1 MNNKKTGIITLHK
14 NINYGANLQAF
25 ATCKFLNDNDVPASV
40 IDYLPEKQ
48 DKENHFWSLMALII
62 KNEPDKSVKRM
73 IKLILSLCLIAPSK
87 IRRLYKFNKFR
98 KNNMHL
104 TKYCKDLSDI
114 VKQNY
119 DTIVCGSDQI
129 WNADITRGIDPVYY
143 GESVSDARGPI
154 QPLRDA
160 LEFRLF
166 EAVIAT
172 EKPILAIC
180 RGAQLVNVALGGTL
194 YQDIP
199 SELDT
204 WIAHRQSEA
213 KCSPS
218 HAVSVLSDTPLER
231 LIGTVQMTANSFH
244 HQAVK
249 RLGRDLSVMALAEDG
264 IIEAFFLKG
273 TRYLR
278 AYQWHPERLF
288 EADAQNRMIFSIF

>member
-1 MNNKKTGIITLHK
+1 MKPLIGILAEVDIDAVTKVQNTYAEAIEKSGGVPILLPYIENAETIKCFVELCDGFFFTG
-14 NINYGANLQAF
+14 GA
-25 ATCKFLNDNDVPASV
+25 D
-40 IDYLPEKQ
+40 
-48 DKENHFWSLMALII
+48 
-62 KNEPDKSVKRM
+62 
-73 IKLILSLCLIAPSK
+73 
-87 IRRLYKFNKFR
+87 
-98 KNNMHL
+98 
-104 TKYCKDLSDI
+104 
-114 VKQNY
+114 
-119 DTIVCGSDQI
+119 
-129 WNADITRGIDPVYY
+129 IDPVYY
-143 GESVSDARGPI
+143 GESVSDACGPI

-194 YQDIP
+194 YQDIS